1 MSFGQRAEGTKEW
14 DRFWGSGK
22 VEDYL
27 RYKNCCME
35 EESSEG
41 VKSVHAGFFAGDRN
55 CNKVHPCG
63 GV

>member
-1 MSFGQRAEGTKEW
+1 MSIRRNAEETKEW

-27 RYKNCCME
+27 SYKSSYAE
-35 EESSEG
+35 ERAKG
-41 VKSVHAGFFAGDRN
+41 NAGFYTGDRN
-55 CNKVHPCG
+55 CDKIHSRG

>member
-1 MSFGQRAEGTKEW
+1 MDTWRDTEETKEW

-27 RYKNCCME
+27 SYKSCYVG
-35 EESSEG
+35 EG
-41 VKSVHAGFFAGDRN
+41 AKGNAGFYTGDRN
-55 CNKVHPCG
+55 CDKVHSRG